1 MLLLN
6 LISLFDQVDHVEYQC
21 VGQAGQKQAI
31 SLEEGLRWEGLV
43 QGRGTEARHGGGGE
57 YDDDEDDWRESLSDL

>member
-1 MLLLN
+1 M
-6 LISLFDQVDHVEYQC
+6 EYQC

-57 YDDDEDDWRESLSDL
+57 YEYDEDDWRESLSDL

>member
-1 MLLLN
+1 MGPYYKE
-6 LISLFDQVDHVEYQC
+6 VDHVEYQC

-43 QGRGTEARHGGGGE
+43 QGRGTEARHGGGGGE